1 MRKFLAVAGIFASLM
16 IGRADAAEVQLPSS
30 LPSYYASAF
39 FVGDNPLMPI
49 ERTTENGVKLFTYG
63 AADQSTVMQLEI
75 IECDRSSCEAVFS
88 NILGVLNDR
97 ITGKGGEFYV
107 VSQREIYS
115 GLRTAE
121 RGQFVFVYVLPTSIL
136 VWNFVTK
143 NDEALDPDKRFE
155 TIRALANK
163 HRYQGAQIQ
172 GNIAMGAWG
181 PAVHEHARQ
190 LLREGHTQKG
200 LAALRDLLAT
210 SSFNYEAH
218 LDLIE
223 HTDDP
228 TVARTSAEIVFKSAE
243 SRKLIDRA
251 AKVLQKSPATL
262 DSIPFLEKH
271 ETGLQL
277 ILIPLSPCN
286 PWLLEEAARTYEKI
300 TGISVK
306 IRRLN
311 EVWWFAAPD
320 RVHRQRNIQRA
331 LIKLRGKTI
340 DFAGWSKERYVSE
353 LLSAIEFE
361 DALSRYQVKE
371 LVGKMNAFTGQY
383 RVGPVLNWLSARLED
398 YRSDDNRTMYV
409 GITEANIYSG
419 DSNYIFS
426 SGIPHGMSPVSV
438 LSYSV
443 MLAEAQQ
450 NEYEFRPRLIKRIAK
465 ELVPASLKQL
475 GIPRPLD
482 PSDPYSYVNGVIR
495 LDQKTLV
502 LSDPTKDAVN
512 TFRSD

>member
-1 MRKFLAVAGIFASLM
+1 
-16 IGRADAAEVQLPSS
+16 
-30 LPSYYASAF
+30 
-39 FVGDNPLMPI
+39 
-49 ERTTENGVKLFTYG
+49 
-63 AADQSTVMQLEI
+63 
-75 IECDRSSCEAVFS
+75 
-88 NILGVLNDR
+88 
-97 ITGKGGEFYV
+97 
-107 VSQREIYS
+107 
-115 GLRTAE
+115 
-121 RGQFVFVYVLPTSIL
+121 
-136 VWNFVTK
+136 
-143 NDEALDPDKRFE
+143 
-155 TIRALANK
+155 
-163 HRYQGAQIQ
+163 
-172 GNIAMGAWG
+172 
-181 PAVHEHARQ
+181 
-190 LLREGHTQKG
+190 
-200 LAALRDLLAT
+200 
-210 SSFNYEAH
+210 
-218 LDLIE
+218 
-223 HTDDP
+223 
-228 TVARTSAEIVFKSAE
+228 
-243 SRKLIDRA
+243 
-251 AKVLQKSPATL
+251 
-262 DSIPFLEKH
+262 
-271 ETGLQL
+271 
-277 ILIPLSPCN
+277 
-286 PWLLEEAARTYEKI
+286 
-300 TGISVK
+300 VK

-311 EVWWFAAPD
+311 EIWWFAAPD

-353 LLSAIEFE
+353 LLSAIESE

-371 LVGKMNAFTGQY
+371 LVGRMNEFTGQY
-383 RVGPVLNWLSARLED
+383 RVGPVLNWLSTRLED

-482 PSDPYSYVNGVIR
+482 PSDPYSYANGVIR